1 MQNKK
6 KLILIAD
13 DNHENRQVL
22 GSLLTISG
30 YEVGVSSDGPKTL
43 EFVKNKLP
51 DLILLDIVMPGM
63 DGFEVCEKIKSGLL
77 TKHIP
82 IIFLTAKTSTED
94 ILRGFKVGGVDYVTK
109 PFNAEELIARVDTHI
124 EMKILRGLLPMC
136 SSCKSVRDDQGY
148 WHSIEEYIDSHSDA
162 LLSHGLC
169 DGCAEKLYG
178 DEDWFQESKLKK
190 KTTDSGGS
198 Q

>member
-94 ILRGFKVGGVDYVTK
+94 IVRGFKVGGVDYVTK

>member
-1 MQNKK
+1 MKNKK

-22 GSLLTISG
+22 GSLLMRND
-30 YEVGVSSDGPKTL
+30 YEVGVASDGYKAL
-43 EFVKNKLP
+43 EFIKNELP

-77 TKHIP
+77 TKHVP

-94 ILRGFKVGGVDYVTK
+94 IVRGFKVGGVDYVTK
-109 PFNAEELIARVDTHI
+109 PFNGKELIARVDTHI
-124 EMKILRGLLPMC
+124 EMKILRGLLPIC

-148 WHSIEEYIDSHSDA
+148 WHSIEKYIDSHSEA

-178 DEDWFQESKLKK
+178 DEDWFQESKLEQ
-190 KTTDSGGS
+190 KTTDSGSS